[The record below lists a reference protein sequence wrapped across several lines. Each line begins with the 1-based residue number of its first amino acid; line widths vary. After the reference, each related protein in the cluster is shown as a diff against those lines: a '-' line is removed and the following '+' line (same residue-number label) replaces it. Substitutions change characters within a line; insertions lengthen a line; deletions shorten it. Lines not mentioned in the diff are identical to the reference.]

1 MSAQTQT
8 APCAPPQWSL
18 ILRVAFRFCFVY
30 FGLYCLATQIL
41 GSMFPVPKVELPD
54 LGTLWPMRPVVL
66 WTAAHIFHLGQP
78 PAYAETGSGDRMFDW
93 VLTFCLLVVAALAAA
108 VWSAADRRRGNYAT
122 LSKWF
127 RLFIRYGLASQ
138 MLVYGTLKAVP
149 LQMPFPFL
157 SRLLAPFGNFSP
169 MGVLWSSIGASPPYE
184 TFTGCAEML
193 GGILLLIPR
202 TTLLGALICMADLTQ
217 VFMLNM
223 TYDVPVK
230 LLSFHLLLLALFLA
244 APDARRLARLFFLD
258 RDAGLST
265 DPQLFR
271 TRRAN
276 RIALAAQI
284 AFGILLL
291 GGNAYGAWDSW
302 HKYGGG
308 REKSLLYGI
317 WDVDQISV
325 DGQVRPA
332 LLTDHDRW
340 RRVIFD
346 FPKSMAFER
355 MDETLVYQGAT
366 IDAKNKTLALTKAS
380 DKKWKANFAFQR
392 VAKDRLELDGEMD
405 GHKVHMRLQLVD
417 HSKFPIISRGFHW
430 VSEHPFNR

>member
-1 MSAQTQT
+1 
-8 APCAPPQWSL
+8 
-18 ILRVAFRFCFVY
+18 
-30 FGLYCLATQIL
+30 
-41 GSMFPVPKVELPD
+41 
-54 LGTLWPMRPVVL
+54 MRPVVL

-122 LSKWF
+122 LYKWF